1 MRLWR
6 RRHGAAAALGLA
18 TLAALLLA
26 GGALGAWVN
35 TPTGGP
41 ESLASAT
48 LDAPTGMAVVRGT
61 CVKHASYPL
70 VVSWNASTSPA
81 VAGYEIFQATT
92 SGGPYTSLGTVSA
105 ATTSYTDSTTT
116 YNTTYYYVVKSLRN
130 SWRSPASAQ
139 ASATTYNSIC
149 R

>member
-26 GGALGAWVN
+26 GGALGAWAGSAI
-35 TPTGGP
+35 GGP
-41 ESLASAT
+41 ESLVSAT
-48 LDAPTGMAVVRGT
+48 LDAPTGISVVRGT
-61 CVKHASYPL
+61 CVKHSSYPL
-70 VVSWNASTSPA
+70 VVSWTGSTSPA
-81 VAGYEIFQATT
+81 VAGYEIFQSTT

-105 ATTSYTDSTTT
+105 ATRSYTDSSTT

-130 SWRSPASAQ
+130 TWRSAASAQ
-139 ASATTYNSIC
+139 GSALTYNSSC
-149 R
+149 K